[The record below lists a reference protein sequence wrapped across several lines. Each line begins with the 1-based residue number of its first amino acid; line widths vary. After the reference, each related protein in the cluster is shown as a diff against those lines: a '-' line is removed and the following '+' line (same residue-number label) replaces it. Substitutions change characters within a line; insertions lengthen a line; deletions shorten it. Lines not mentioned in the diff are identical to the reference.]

1 MPTNTTAPRGAMHT
15 PSHGV
20 LYMLK
25 QVQYKA
31 FVRLERALQP
41 LGITAVQ
48 FRIMSTLGM
57 QAKLSSAQLAR
68 LYDVKPQTMIK
79 QITLLEAKGLIS
91 RGIGG
96 SNKRVLEVEL
106 TDLGRDLLAKSDRK
120 GVELEEDLLKPFTP
134 GERAMFREF
143 LLKMNRSLDNSRAA
157 GPRASADSPTE
168 GTRPGVQRPQ

>member
-1 MPTNTTAPRGAMHT
+1 MGKTARTTTDRHP
-15 PSHGV
+15 PSILHLV
-20 LYMLK
+20 K

-31 FVRLERALQP
+31 YVRLESVLNP
-41 LGITAVQ
+41 LGVTAVQ
-48 FRIMSTLGM
+48 FRILTTLSTRPNM
-57 QAKLSSAQLAR
+57 SSAELSR

-106 TDLGRDLLAKSDRK
+106 TDIGRDLLTKSDRK
-120 GVELEEDLLKPFTP
+120 GVELEEELLKPFTP

-143 LLKMNRSLDNSRAA
+143 LLKMNRSLDGSRST
-157 GPRASADSPTE
+157 GPRVSADSPTE

>member
-1 MPTNTTAPRGAMHT
+1 MPTNATAPRGLT
-15 PSHGV
+15 SPSHAI
-20 LYMLK
+20 LSLLK

-48 FRIMSTLGM
+48 FRIMSTLGH
-57 QAKLSSAQLAR
+57 QTKLSSAQLAR

-91 RGIGG
+91 RGVGG
-96 SNKRVLEVEL
+96 NNKRVLEVEL
-106 TDLGRDLLAKSDRK
+106 TELGRDLLGKSERQGLD
-120 GVELEEDLLKPFTP
+120 LEDELLKPFTP

-143 LLKMNRSLDNSRAA
+143 LLKMNRSLDGA
-157 GPRASADSPTE
+157 GRTGRASIDSPTE
-168 GTRPGVQRPQ
+168 GTRPGVQRP

>member
-1 MPTNTTAPRGAMHT
+1 MPTNATAPRGPNVT
-15 PSHGV
+15 QTHGI
-20 LYMLK
+20 LYLLK

-48 FRIMSTLGM
+48 FRIMSTLGF

-91 RGIGG
+91 RGVGG
-96 SNKRVLEVEL
+96 NNKRVLEVEL
-106 TDLGRDLLAKSDRK
+106 TDLGRDLLTKSDRA
-120 GVELEEDLLKPFTP
+120 GVELEEELLKPFTP
-134 GERAMFREF
+134 GERAMYREF
-143 LLKMNRSLDNSRAA
+143 LLKMNRSLDGTKA
-157 GPRASADSPTE
+157 GARVSADSPTE
-168 GTRPGVQRPQ
+168 GTRPGVQRP